1 MIKKA
6 FFALSVA
13 AVLALV
19 PSAASAQR
27 GFHGG
32 WHGGGWHGGGWGGGW
47 RGGGWGAPAVG
58 IGRRPWARPA
68 RASLG
73 TRLGVGRTC
82 LGTRLGSAGLE
93 LRSVWRLHAMAS
105 RLDWLGLEAQASERV
120 LVRTR
125 YSSRSWPGDS
135 SRT

>member
-32 WHGGGWHGGGWGGGW
+32 WHGGGWHGGGGE
-47 RGGGWGAPAVG
+47 AVG
-58 IGRRPWARPA
+58 AAAVGAAAVGEHQLWA
-68 RASLG
+68 
-73 TRLGVGRTC
+73 
-82 LGTRLGSAGLE
+82 
-93 LRSVWRLHAMAS
+93 
-105 RLDWLGLEAQASERV
+105 
-120 LVRTR
+120 
-125 YSSRSWPGDS
+125 
-135 SRT
+135 